1 MAPPSER
8 GPFSGTGLSM
18 ARATREPGS
27 GSSRSRVGEVSPG
40 RGLLLAWSKAM
51 QLLVWAMLVAAG
63 AASPNRAIAQGVD
76 EDATDVED
84 GVMEEDARD
93 RPGDTDA
100 PADDDRAAED
110 EGSVALPTDRL
121 KERQLE
127 RVRRLLDDGRWSDS
141 AALVDE
147 ILGGDRD
154 FFFRPAA
161 GASTWRSIK
170 TEAARLIGEVP
181 AEGRQAYELQFR
193 ARAERALEQ
202 AAAARDDAAVVA
214 VARRWFHTP
223 AGRRATLLAALS
235 AIEQGRPLE
244 AAAWLERLSTAP
256 GREAFEPTL
265 SAMRAI
271 AWWRAGERRAAVEI
285 LDRLRDARPGVL
297 RLGGRD
303 VSVTYPAGGAA
314 AWLEG
319 VAGPPDSGS
328 GRSASEWWV
337 HRGDAA
343 RNALVDAS
351 RPLLVPRYRVPL
363 TRHPEEG
370 RLLER
375 RRKLFADRDM
385 PLLPAGMPLAVD
397 GLILVHTPMG
407 LLAVDF
413 DTGKRV
419 WLQTGGA
426 AGSFFDAGGGE
437 GDENADAESRGAI
450 RGVFDDAT
458 SGTLSSNGDLVFAV
472 ESDPASLAG
481 PTAGGI
487 EGFRQFSAAPR
498 GSNILSAYRVS
509 AKGGLA
515 WRLSWADSAGREG
528 EPAPQPLQQQFQ
540 PFAQAPAGAWFL
552 GTPLPVGDRLFVLV
566 EERGEI
572 RLDVLS
578 AADGTVRWSQPL
590 AELDEGVTVGNRE
603 SHLRRVGGLSP
614 SFAEGVLVCP
624 TGAGTVVAVDLAT
637 RTLSWAYTYGQ
648 PRQNDSVLLPN
659 GVRVQRG
666 AIGGG
671 VIVNGR
677 FVAAGAGPS
686 ASSGWRDGSPVI
698 FGGRIILTP
707 RESDELHCVDLR
719 SGGVVWKQPRRDRL
733 YVAGV
738 VDGRVIVVGRR
749 GVESLSIVDGSGTWA
764 SATPLDGACPTGRGV
779 LTAGRLFLPL
789 DTPEVVE
796 IDLADGSVA
805 ARSPARGGRVA
816 GNLVAYRGEI
826 VSQGVDSLDVF
837 HQSLALGGRIET
849 AARTRPLDAWAGQW
863 RGQLAID
870 SGSVA
875 AGLAGV
881 IAARTAAPDAV
892 PMAVVRDALQAALER
907 DFAAALPVWEMQPG
921 IADDADP
928 AMLRL
933 VVDGSLRSGDATR
946 AWRAFLPFVAPE
958 GPGARRAAEP
968 MAIDPGDRSVSLT
981 NAAWIAG
988 RFRRLLEAAPDEAR
1002 VEIDRQCDAAVAA
1015 ASGLRPVM
1023 QRGEALSALE
1033 AAFGDHPAGV
1043 RARELL
1049 LPAITDMVTATGAT
1063 TDAGRD
1069 LILRRDLLLRAVSG
1083 ADAGASPAASSP
1095 DIAWPFGR
1103 VTERRGG
1110 ARGNAD
1116 DPNRMARLVPIPL
1129 EGAEECD
1136 IPGMRL
1142 VYDIQQ
1148 PGFVVIDGLG
1158 RRIGEP
1164 VSLEPQAR
1172 GEVMGGFQP
1181 FAAEGSVV
1189 GRIVVVRSGSMIV
1202 GFEVSTIPGQRH
1214 RRLWHQH
1221 SNLGTSGEMVMPF
1234 MARTIGERHNRLDTV
1249 PLGTEVSEP
1258 DEVAPVTSLQVGRVR
1273 ATGLPVLVNTGL
1285 EFRDP
1290 VSGAL
1295 RWERRRVAAAG
1306 EVIGDDEYVC
1316 VLPPTGRE
1324 ATVVSTL
1331 DGRMVRTCDLPRR
1344 GDRLLTCGRR
1354 IVVVDAGRPA
1364 NVRLSLLDPVTMES
1378 VDLGEFARDARATRV
1393 GDDALAVVEPSGAIV
1408 VIDLSNGQ
1416 TRFRTKLPE
1425 MPAGIEQARVI
1436 PWEDRLLVF
1445 VGRRETPEERK
1456 LMEKV
1461 GVITSLPQQFSREI
1475 VQPATGSLW
1484 AVDRADGRILWP
1496 VPATILR
1503 HCIHP
1508 GQAEALPV
1516 LLFARQIQRPGGGD
1530 RVRMGI
1536 LAIDKRTGQAL
1547 CVDDKIGGQPQFLVG
1562 CEMVG
1567 DPAAHTVTIGRGG
1580 VEGGDVVLEFTG
1592 APTAP
1597 RPPFQAA
1604 SRQPVSRDVLSEL
1617 EHWLEKVIQ
1626 LPIPF

>member
-1 MAPPSER
+1 
-8 GPFSGTGLSM
+8 M
-18 ARATREPGS
+18 ARSTLVPGS
-27 GSSRSRVGEVSPG
+27 APH
-40 RGLLLAWSKAM
+40 GLLPGVFPGARCRPGG
-51 QLLVWAMLVAAG
+51 WARAARLLVAALAVAAWG
-63 AASPNRAIAQGVD
+63 APLRAIPQGVAD
-76 EDATDVED
+76 EDADVGDGPLDED
-84 GVMEEDARD
+84 RRD
-93 RPGDTDA
+93 PSGDTDA
-100 PADDDRAAED
+100 PADDERAAEE

-147 ILGGDRD
+147 ILGSDRD
-154 FFFRPAA
+154 FFFRPSA
-161 GASTWRSIK
+161 GGSTWQSIK
-170 TEAARLIGEVP
+170 TEAARLIGQVP

-193 ARAERALEQ
+193 ARADRALEQ

-223 AGRRATLLAALS
+223 AGRRATLLAALG
-235 AIEQGRPLE
+235 ALEQGRPLE
-244 AAAWLERLSTAP
+244 AAAWLERLSAAP

-271 AWWRAGERRAAVEI
+271 ACWRAGERRAAVEI
-285 LDRLRDARPGVL
+285 LDRLRDTRPGAL

-303 VSVTYPAGGAA
+303 VSVTYPPGGAA

-319 VAGPPDSGS
+319 VAGPPDNGL

-385 PLLPAGMPLAVD
+385 PLLPAGTPLAVD
-397 GLILVHTPMG
+397 GLLLAHTPMG

-426 AGSFFDAGGGE
+426 AGSFFDAGD
-437 GDENADAESRGAI
+437 GDGDDADSESRGAI

-458 SGTLSSNGDLVFAV
+458 SGTLSSNGRLVFAV

-481 PTAGGI
+481 PTSGGI
-487 EGFRQFSAAPR
+487 EGFRQFPAAPR
-498 GSNILSAYRVS
+498 GSNVLSAYDVS
-509 AKGGLA
+509 GKGALA
-515 WRLSWADSAGREG
+515 WRLSGADSAAREVP
-528 EPAPQPLQQQFQ
+528 PAQQFQ
-540 PFAQAPAGAWFL
+540 PFAQPAAGAWFL
-552 GTPLPVGDRLFVLV
+552 GTPLPIGDQVFVLV

-578 AADGTVRWSQPL
+578 SADGSTRWSQPL

-603 SHLRRVGGLSP
+603 SHLRRVAGLSP

-637 RTLSWAYTYGQ
+637 RTLLWAYTYGQ

-677 FVAAGAGPS
+677 FVAVGSGPS
-686 ASSGWRDGSPVI
+686 ASSGWRDGSPTI
-698 FGGRIILTP
+698 SGGRIILTP
-707 RESDELHCVDLR
+707 RESDEIHCVDLR
-719 SGGVVWKQPRRDRL
+719 SGAVVWKQARRDRL

-749 GVESLSIVDGSGTWA
+749 GVESLALADGSETWE
-764 SATPLDGACPTGRGV
+764 SATPLDGACPSGRGV

-837 HQSLALGGRIET
+837 HQSAALGERIET
-849 AARTRPLDAWAGQW
+849 AARTDPLDAWAGQW

-870 SGSVA
+870 AGAVA
-875 AGLAGV
+875 AGLSSLV
-881 IAARTAAPDAV
+881 AARASAPESV

-907 DFAAALPVWEMQPG
+907 DFAAALPVLESQSG
-921 IADDADP
+921 IDGGSDP

-933 VVDGSLRSGDATR
+933 VVDGSLRSGDVTR
-946 AWRAFLPFVAPE
+946 AWRAFLPFLSAEVA
-958 GPGARRAAEP
+958 GAKRAAESTT
-968 MAIDPGDRSVSLT
+968 IDTGDRSVSLT
-981 NAAWIAG
+981 SNAWIAG
-988 RFRRLLEAAPDEAR
+988 RFRRVLDVAPADLRA
-1002 VEIDRQCDAAVAA
+1002 EIDRQCGEAVSA
-1015 ASGLRPVM
+1015 ASAIRPVM
-1023 QRGEALSALE
+1023 QRGEALLSLE
-1033 AAFGDHPAGV
+1033 AAFGDHPAGA
-1043 RARELL
+1043 RARDVLV
-1049 LPAITDMVTATGAT
+1049 PAIADMVTATGAT

-1069 LILRRDLLLRAVSG
+1069 LLLRRDLVVG
-1083 ADAGASPAASSP
+1083 AGPEPGAAAPSAQASPAV
-1095 DIAWPFGR
+1095 AWPFGR
-1103 VTERRGG
+1103 VVERRGG
-1110 ARGNAD
+1110 ARGGAD

-1129 EGAEECD
+1129 EGAEVCD

-1158 RRIGEP
+1158 RRLGEP

-1189 GRIVVVRSGSMIV
+1189 GRVVVVRSGSMLV
-1202 GFEVSTIPGQRH
+1202 GFEVSTSPGQRH
-1214 RRLWHQH
+1214 RRLWHHQH
-1221 SNLGTSGEMVMPF
+1221 ALGASGEMVMPF
-1234 MARTIGERHNRLDTV
+1234 MARTIGERQNRLDTV
-1249 PLGTEVSEP
+1249 ALGTEVSEP
-1258 DEVAPVTSLQVGRVR
+1258 DEVAPVASLQIGRVR
-1273 ATGLPVLVNTGL
+1273 ASGLPVLVNTGL
-1285 EFRDP
+1285 ELRDP
-1290 VSGAL
+1290 VSGRL

-1306 EVIGDDEYVC
+1306 EVIGDDDYVC
-1316 VLPPTGRE
+1316 VLPPAGRD

-1331 DGRMVRTCDLPRR
+1331 DGRLVRTCDVPRR
-1344 GDRLLTCGRR
+1344 GARLLTCGRR
-1354 IVVVDAGRPA
+1354 IVVVDTGRA
-1364 NVRLSLLDPVTMES
+1364 AAVRLSLLDPVTMES
-1378 VDLGEFARDARATRV
+1378 VEMGDFARDARATRV
-1393 GDDALAVVEPSGAIV
+1393 GDDALAVIEPSGTLAV
-1408 VIDLSNGQ
+1408 VDLVTGQ

-1425 MPAGIEQARVI
+1425 MPAGIEQARVM
-1436 PWEDRLLVF
+1436 PWEDRLVVF
-1445 VGRRETPEERK
+1445 VGRRESPEERK

-1484 AVDRADGRILWP
+1484 AVDRTDGRSLWS

-1503 HCIHP
+1503 HCIQP
-1508 GQAEALPV
+1508 GQAEGLPV
-1516 LLFARQIQRPGGGD
+1516 LLFSRQIQRPGGGD

-1547 CVDDKIGGQPQFLVG
+1547 CVDDKIGGQPQFLAG

-1567 DPAAHTVTIGRGG
+1567 DPVAHTVTIGRGG
-1580 VEGGDVVLEFTG
+1580 VEGGDVVLEFSG
-1592 APTAP
+1592 APSAP

-1617 EHWLEKVIQ
+1617 EGWLEKVIQ